1 MESNNPAA
9 IDIIH
14 ILMQSSNYV
23 QREFQSQ
30 LSALDTPYHL
40 TGPRLRVLSTVS
52 ENGPIRMNEL
62 AAKLGVKAR
71 TVTDFVDALEQDKL
85 LVRIP
90 DPTDRR
96 ATLIQL
102 TERAHSNMEQALAFQ
117 DKVANDILKNLTL
130 EQREQFFELLLLLI
144 KDKQIPDS
152 CGEVENGNTC

>member
-1 MESNNPAA
+1 
-9 IDIIH
+9 
-14 ILMQSSNYV
+14 
-23 QREFQSQ
+23 
-30 LSALDTPYHL
+30 
-40 TGPRLRVLSTVS
+40 
-52 ENGPIRMNEL
+52 MNAL

-85 LVRIP
+85 LIRIT

-102 TERAHSNMEQALAFQ
+102 TELARSNMEKALAFQ
-117 DKVANDILKNLTL
+117 DKVADDILQNLTL

-152 CGEVENGNTC
+152 CGEVEN

>member
-1 MESNNPAA
+1 
-9 IDIIH
+9 
-14 ILMQSSNYV
+14 
-23 QREFQSQ
+23 
-30 LSALDTPYHL
+30 
-40 TGPRLRVLSTVS
+40 
-52 ENGPIRMNEL
+52 MNEL

-117 DKVANDILKNLTL
+117 DKVANDILQNLTL
-130 EQREQFFELLLLLI
+130 EQREQFLNFYYY
-144 KDKQIPDS
+144 
-152 CGEVENGNTC
+152 

>member
-117 DKVANDILKNLTL
+117 DKVADDILQNLTL

-144 KDKQIPDS
+144 KDKKIPDS
-152 CGEVENGNTC
+152 CGEVENGKTC

>member
-1 MESNNPAA
+1 MKSNNPAA

-52 ENGPIRMNEL
+52 ENGPIRMNAL

-85 LVRIP
+85 LIRIP

-102 TERAHSNMEQALAFQ
+102 TERALQYGKGARVPRQGRRRYFTKPHIRTART
-117 DKVANDILKNLTL
+117 V
-130 EQREQFFELLLLLI
+130 FELLLLLI
-144 KDKQIPDS
+144 KDKKIPDS
-152 CGEVENGNTC
+152 CGEVENGKTC